1 MTRQPVNT
9 TPPLTISSAAL
20 VLRNADEANVDFDFT
35 TLQLTES
42 NLLQATL
49 AFPGT
54 TTSSLSLPEPSI
66 AECPVYAEFPS

>member
-20 VLRNADEANVDFDFT
+20 VLRNADEEANVDFDFT
-35 TLQLTES
+35 TLQLRES
-42 NLLQATL
+42 NLLQATF

-54 TTSSLSLPEPSI
+54 TTSSLSSLQTLY
-66 AECPVYAEFPS
+66 C